1 MPTGRAFLA
10 LGALLVASPAVAS
23 LQFDAEFSLP
33 AHSET
38 IAVDGHSVPC
48 LADMNDDGE
57 LDLLV
62 GEGSGL
68 FPGRVR
74 LYLNEGLPGPP
85 SFGDWTYVETTE
97 GELSYPGG

>member
-38 IAVDGHSVPC
+38 IA
-48 LADMNDDGE
+48 ADVFEASDDGRVHIHGNHRP
-57 LDLLV
+57 DSDRTRMQQAVTQCPAAALL
-62 GEGSGL
+62 L
-68 FPGRVR
+68 
-74 LYLNEGLPGPP
+74 
-85 SFGDWTYVETTE
+85 TE
-97 GELSYPGG
+97 DDG